1 MNTDHITL
9 TDVVTPSPKP
19 YRDPIVIYSVG
30 ILVVFALSFYGG
42 FKLGIDRK
50 TTTYMQAHLSISR
63 ACIEHVGSLKPRG
76 VVVKPD
82 VPLWIARNC
91 GQIADRSMER
101 INGIRTGAIR

>member
-1 MNTDHITL
+1 MNKDPFTL
-9 TDVVTPSPKP
+9 TDVVTPRPKP
-19 YRDPIVIYSVG
+19 YRDLIVICSAGV
-30 ILVVFALSFYGG
+30 LVVFALIFYGG

-50 TTTYMQAHLSISR
+50 TTSYMQAHLSISR

-76 VVVKPD
+76 VTVKPD

-101 INGIRTGAIR
+101 ISGIRTGMIR